1 MCKNLESLSVLGA
14 EIGLT
19 STSEAQTG
27 LTDPPTGQSGLAI
40 PDSPIL
46 ENSTSSDLER
56 DKADVVDWRRPIMII
71 CKIQIT
77 RLIERFGGLLSSS
90 QW

>member
-1 MCKNLESLSVLGA
+1 MCKNLESLSVLGT

-27 LTDPPTGQSGLAI
+27 LTDPPIGQSGLAI

-46 ENSTSSDLER
+46 ENSTSSDLEH

-77 RLIERFGGLLSSS
+77 RLLERFVGLLSSS